1 MNKIKFSKD
10 YVKLHG
16 QRSAELL
23 AVSRVRV
30 PDGVSSEL
38 IEYDTIAT
46 DGSRYE
52 LKPGKYILLVFL
64 GELGIPFTTIR
75 ADTPPMKGRGQGKY
89 EYYDA
94 RIAQR
99 FEVVRTWETGDE
111 G

>member
-1 MNKIKFSKD
+1 MNKIRFSKE

-23 AVSRVRV
+23 AVSRVRI

-38 IEYDTIAT
+38 IEYDTVAT

-89 EYYDA
+89 EYYCSLVN
-94 RIAQR
+94 QR
-99 FEVVRTWETGDE
+99 FEIVRTWENEDE
-111 G
+111 S